1 MFIQGK
7 KKREEYHREIKR
19 ATLSACVLNPFH
31 FFPFL
36 YFSMILQKKR
46 EKVFWVK
53 LTGTDFFLPRFY
65 RRGQAGK
72 SLHLFFFTKRY
83 LTIINTLTG

>member
-36 YFSMILQKKR
+36 YFSMILQKK
-46 EKVFWVK
+46 K
-53 LTGTDFFLPRFY
+53 
-65 RRGQAGK
+65 GK
-72 SLHLFFFTKRY
+72 SVLGEIDRNRFFPS
-83 LTIINTLTG
+83 